1 LNTNRK
7 LRWAIAAVLGAS
19 AAGTNLVFAA
29 DATEADTSGIQE
41 IVVTAQRRNESIQDV
56 PITIQALTTEQL
68 AQLNVATFDDLLK
81 YTPNVTYASNGPG
94 AGQIYMRGLAATNA
108 GNQSAATTAPFPN
121 VAVYLD
127 DQSMQ
132 FPGRNVDVY
141 MADMER
147 VEVLEGPQGTLFG
160 GGAEAGAIRY
170 ITNKPKLDVTEGN
183 VNVTYGT
190 TAGGDPNASGVA
202 TLNLPIVPG
211 VLAVRATVFDDR
223 RGGYINNV
231 PGTFTLPAAAGATLV
246 GNPTINNNSL
256 VADATNPVTYTG
268 FRLGALWQINENW
281 NLLVTQSYQNMEADG
296 YFADYPISSNGQTL
310 GSDEIT
316 AFQPAYDKDHFE
328 NTAWT
333 VNGKI
338 DDFKLVYTGSYLDRH
353 IQQQQDYTN
362 YLKTG
367 GGLYYACTGGALNS
381 GNLGANTTTKTYP
394 SSQALTCYT
403 PNGSWNDTVEN
414 THQSHEI
421 RVSTPDDKDVRGII
435 GLYYEKFVID
445 DQMNFNYLDIPQ
457 CTTTNYSIAVGG
469 GPACV
474 SAVGP
479 VPGTPA
485 VDPGLRSSNT
495 AFGEDAQRGYS
506 QFAFFGSADYDII
519 PKVLTISG
527 GTRHYDYSEFETGSE
542 FYTSTGCVDVPNG
555 GCTGSP
561 INKRISYSGWRSRG
575 NLSWHVTPD
584 ILVYYTWS
592 QGFRPG
598 AFNRTEGGVADYLA
612 TANAAGSKE
621 PQFEKPSGYGPDKL
635 INNEIGLKSE
645 WLDHRLQVNIS
656 GYIMDWKD
664 VQLSFFN
671 PVALGNTTFGVNGP
685 DYKIKGVEL
694 QAVARIT
701 DGLSVQGSSSWNS
714 ANQTSS
720 PCLISNYVGDGT
732 AANPASP
739 TLGQCI
745 SSVKGAPFENPFGAL
760 DTRPAYSPPL
770 QFNLRARY
778 DWTWLDYKS
787 FAWVGAS
794 HTAHMYNEPATYQS
808 GNAPNEA
815 IPTTTLLRYDMPAYT
830 TYDAAIAVAKDNWN
844 VQISGSNLTNSDAST
859 FTSSAQFIKSE
870 VPLRPRVLTL
880 GFGYKF

>member
-1 LNTNRK
+1 LFLFHHRFLRESYLNTNRK
-7 LRWAIAAVLGAS
+7 LGLAIAAVLGAS
-19 AAGTNLVFAA
+19 AAGSPIVFAA
-29 DATEADTSGIQE
+29 DATDADSSGIQE

-68 AQLNVATFDDLLK
+68 TQLNVSTFGDLLK

-170 ITNKPKLDVTEGN
+170 ITNKPKLNVTEGN

-190 TAGGDPNASGVA
+190 TAGGDPNSSAVA
-202 TLNLPIVPG
+202 TLNLPVIDG
-211 VLAVRATVFDDR
+211 VLAVRATIFDDR

-231 PGTFTLPAAAGATLV
+231 PGTFTLPVPNG
-246 GNPTINNNSL
+246 PSINNNSL
-256 VADATNPVTYTG
+256 VANATNPVTYTG
-268 FRLGALWQINENW
+268 FRLGALWQITDDW
-281 NLLVTQSYQNMEADG
+281 NLLVTQSYQNMQADG

-310 GSDEIT
+310 GSDQIT
-316 AFQPAYDKDHFE
+316 AFQPAYDKDRYE

-367 GGLYYACTGGALNS
+367 GGLYYACTGGGIGIGSAAKPLS
-381 GNLGANTTTKTYP
+381 
-394 SSQALTCYT
+394 CYT

-421 RVSTPDDKDVRGII
+421 RVSTPDDKDVRGIL
-435 GLYYEKFVID
+435 GAYYEKFVID
-445 DQMNFNYLDIPQ
+445 DQMNFNYLDDPQ
-457 CTTTNYSIAVGG
+457 CTTANLSTALAG
-469 GPACV
+469 GPDCV

-506 QFAFFGSADYDII
+506 QIAFFGSADYDII
-519 PKVLTISG
+519 PKVLTITA

-542 FYTSTGCVDVPNG
+542 FYTSSGCVDVPNG
-555 GCTGSP
+555 GCTGTG
-561 INKRISYSGWRSRG
+561 INKHISYSGWRSRAS
-575 NLSWHVTPD
+575 LTWHVTPD
-584 ILVYYTWS
+584 ILAYYTWS

-612 TANAAGSKE
+612 VANAAGSKE
-621 PQFEKPSGYGPDKL
+621 PQFEKPSGYSPDTL

-656 GYIMDWKD
+656 GYIMDWKS

-714 ANQTSS
+714 ANQTTS
-720 PCLISNYVGDGT
+720 PCLISNI
-732 AANPASP
+732 ASSP
-739 TLGQCI
+739 TFGQCI

-808 GNAPNEA
+808 GNAPGEA
-815 IPTTTLLRYDMPAYT
+815 IPTTTLLRYDMPGYT